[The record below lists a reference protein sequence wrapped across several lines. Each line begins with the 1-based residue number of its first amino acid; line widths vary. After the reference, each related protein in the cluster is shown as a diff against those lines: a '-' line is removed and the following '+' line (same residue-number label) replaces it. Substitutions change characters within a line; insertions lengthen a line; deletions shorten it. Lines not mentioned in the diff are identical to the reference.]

1 MSQILF
7 LCSGNTCRSP
17 IAAGFAEKVFGPSH
31 SIFSAGAE
39 TSNGAPIAP
48 NAVHA
53 AKYLGADISEQ
64 VTCDMAGLELTSFD
78 LISVFRPSS
87 AERVPL
93 PSGVPVEYLDV
104 ADPYGG
110 SLDEY
115 RAAARIIRWGVLR
128 VYASDALRRSSDGS
142 DTATSHVAGFFN
154 RAASF
159 CESGLGEFLES
170 LGLPVRKKATL
181 GVLAEELG
189 KYSKANRNGF
199 ARLVVAL
206 NAANKPW
213 VGIKHNPVDVSAKD
227 FISGLEAIKQASLL
241 LEAAVRHQLGHG

>member
-17 IAAGFAEKVFGPSH
+17 IAAGFAKKVFGPSH

-48 NAVHA
+48 NAVRA
-53 AKYLGADISEQ
+53 AKFLDADISGQ
-64 VTCDMAGLELTSFD
+64 VTCDMNSLDLTKFD

-93 PSGVPVEYLDV
+93 PSGVPIEHLDV
-104 ADPYGG
+104 ADPYGAG
-110 SLDEY
+110 LDEY

-128 VYASDALRRSSDGS
+128 IYASDALRRSSDGP

-159 CESGLGEFLES
+159 CEGGLAEFLEG
-170 LGLPVRKKATL
+170 LGLPVRAKPTL
-181 GVLAEELG
+181 GKLAEELER
-189 KYSKANRNGF
+189 YSLANGDTFASLVGF
-199 ARLVVAL
+199 L
-206 NAANKPW
+206 NTVNKPW
-213 VGIKHNPVDVSAKD
+213 VGVKHYPADVSTKD
-227 FISGLEAIKQASLL
+227 FIGGLEAIKQASLL
-241 LEAAVRHQLGHG
+241 FEAVVRIELGH